1 MKISAKQQE
10 QDSFCPAQ
18 KNRVYISPTLKQL
31 MRLSLLSFFL
41 ILATLQLLL
50 ASTVKGQ
57 EMSVEKVTVSLEH
70 EPLARA
76 LKQIEQQ
83 TSLRFFYRKS
93 EIAALNK
100 LTISPASRTVEQTLY
115 SLLQSSSFSFRQIDQ
130 AILIQSTSQTGQTK
144 RKITGVVLSAET
156 KLPVQYAM
164 IQLISKNGLQ
174 LTGQSAT
181 DSLGRFEL
189 LTTDQNEQSLRITL
203 MGYHLYSVP
212 VITAGDISLPSYLSG
227 A

>member
-93 EIAALNK
+93 EIAAL
-100 LTISPASRTVEQTLY
+100 T
-115 SLLQSSSFSFRQIDQ
+115 
-130 AILIQSTSQTGQTK
+130 
-144 RKITGVVLSAET
+144 
-156 KLPVQYAM
+156 
-164 IQLISKNGLQ
+164 
-174 LTGQSAT
+174 
-181 DSLGRFEL
+181 
-189 LTTDQNEQSLRITL
+189 SLRFHRRAEL
-203 MGYHLYSVP
+203 
-212 VITAGDISLPSYLSG
+212 
-227 A
+227 